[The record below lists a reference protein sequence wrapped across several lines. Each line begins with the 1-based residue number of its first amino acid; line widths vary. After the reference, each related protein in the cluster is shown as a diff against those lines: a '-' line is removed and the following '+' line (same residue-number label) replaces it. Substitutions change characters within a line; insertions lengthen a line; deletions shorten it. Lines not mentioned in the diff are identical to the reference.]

1 MVSTFMASSRSALA
15 VALLLALHPGWTA
28 ADIRGRWFALGHRVV
43 ASIAEERLT
52 PGARAAVREILGGQS
67 LADVSSCADLIREAR
82 PHTKWWHFVNIPLHA
97 TAYDSARDCAR
108 GCIIS
113 AIATERADL
122 ADPSTSAPARAEA
135 LRFLVH
141 FIGDLHQP
149 LHTADNS
156 DRGGTKRI
164 VWLGADSTDLHKVWD
179 GQLLERS
186 GVSPSSDAA
195 YLEALRRMMD
205 TLDLSALESGT
216 VLDWAME
223 GHRLAE
229 TSVYRLPRGGRIGD
243 SYVRA
248 NRAVVD
254 RAIIAAGVRLARILN
269 EALASYQPQS
279 VTSTGATSGTVAMG
293 GVSGGLAPT
302 NRVYL
307 DREAAAHVGET
318 AMVVGTVVSV
328 RRSKAGTVYLNLGA
342 DYPRQPFSATI
353 LQPTEAWPRGLDSLR
368 GRRIGV
374 RGRIAA
380 HQGRVQIVVE
390 RPDQLVWPLPEG
402 SPPSR

>member
-15 VALLLALHPGWTA
+15 VALLLVLHPSWTA
-28 ADIRGRWFALGHRVV
+28 ADSGGRWFMFGHRIV
-43 ASIAEERLT
+43 ARIAEARLT
-52 PGARAAVREILGGQS
+52 PRATAAVREILGGQS
-67 LADVSSCADLIREAR
+67 LADVSSWADLVREAR

-97 TAYDSARDCAR
+97 AAYDSARDCPR

-122 ADPSTSAPARAEA
+122 ADPSTTAADRAEA
-135 LRFLVH
+135 LRYLVH

-156 DRGGTKRI
+156 DRGGTRRV

-179 GQLLERS
+179 GQILERS
-186 GVSPSSDAA
+186 GVSMSSDAA
-195 YLEALRRMMD
+195 YLDALRRAMD
-205 TLDLSALESGT
+205 TLDLTALEAGT

-223 GHRLAE
+223 GHGLAE
-229 TSVYRLPRGGRIGD
+229 TYVYRIPRGGRIGD
-243 SYVRA
+243 AYVHA
-248 NRAVVD
+248 NRGVVD
-254 RAIIAAGVRLARILN
+254 RAIIAAGVRLAKVLN
-269 EALASYQPQS
+269 EALASYQPRS
-279 VTSTGATSGTVAMG
+279 ATSPGTMAALPE
-293 GVSGGLAPT
+293 GVRPT
-302 NRVYL
+302 TPVYP

-342 DYPRQPFSATI
+342 DYPRQPFSGTI

-374 RGRIAA
+374 RGRIAV
-380 HQGRVQIVVE
+380 HQGRVQIVIE

-402 SPPSR
+402 SPPGR